1 MNKKEITLASISG
14 LLMPLAFPSFCLSFI
29 AWIGLVPLIT
39 AVFKSSPAKGLI
51 LGTISGTIFH
61 LGLVYWVTVSMTSY
75 GKLPLAVS
83 ILVLILFAFVL
94 SVFISIPICLSC
106 YVKKH
111 LNFSFLL
118 TLPLFWTAS
127 EYIKSWFLTGFPW
140 ENLGY
145 SQFNVLPVIQIA
157 DITGVYGITFIIVFT
172 NCTLFCLLKSLT
184 TDKKIPYPELSA
196 LILLLVITLLY
207 GQNRLNSIDKNQGSP
222 IKISLVQPNIPQDIK
237 WDPKYLKKT
246 LEKLDRLS
254 VKSSPDQPDIVIW
267 PESATPFFFQ
277 TDEMHKKTVEKIV
290 KKINAYLLLG
300 SPSWEIS
307 FGKSQFFNSAFL
319 ISPKNTIKGKY
330 NKIHLVP
337 YGEYIPLK
345 TLFPFINKMVEGI
358 GDFASGSTVKNLS
371 IPSSSFAAIICYEII
386 FPDLVRRFV
395 KNGAGFIVNITNDAW
410 FGSTSAPY
418 QHLSMCSLRAVENRR
433 YVARAANTGIS
444 AFISPDGQIFKQ
456 TKIFTDNSITAIIHK
471 RTDKTFYSSYGD
483 IFAYICTFLSLLF
496 IYMARRKKLYNT

>member
-1 MNKKEITLASISG
+1 MNKKEILLASISG
-14 LLMPLAFPSFCLSFI
+14 LLMPLAFPNFNLSFI
-29 AWIGLVPLIT
+29 AWIGLIPLIT
-39 AVFKSSPAKGLI
+39 AVFKNSPAKGFL
-51 LGTISGTIFH
+51 LSTITGTIFH
-61 LGLVYWVTVSMTSY
+61 FGLVYWVTVSMTSY

-94 SVFISIPICLSC
+94 SIFISIPICLSC

-157 DITGVYGITFIIVFT
+157 DLTGVYGITFIIVFA
-172 NCTLFCLLKSLT
+172 NCTLFCLLNALT
-184 TDKKIPYPELSA
+184 TDKKIPYRELSA
-196 LILLLVITLLY
+196 LILLIVITLLY
-207 GQNRLNSIDKNQGSP
+207 GQNRLNYIDKNQGSP
-222 IKISLVQPNIPQDIK
+222 IKISLVQPNIPQDVK
-237 WDPKYLKKT
+237 WDPEYLTKT
-246 LEKLDRLS
+246 LEKLDHLS
-254 VKSSPDQPDIVIW
+254 LKSSPDKPDLVIW

-277 TDEMHKKTVEKIV
+277 TDDLHRKTVEKIV

-300 SPSWEIS
+300 SPSWEKAS
-307 FGKSQFFNSAFL
+307 GKTKFFNSAFL
-319 ISPKNTIKGKY
+319 ISPENNITGKY

-345 TLFPFINKMVEGI
+345 LLFPFIDKMVEGI

-371 IPSSSFAAIICYEII
+371 IPSSPFAAIICYEII

-395 KNGAGFIVNITNDAW
+395 KEGAGFIVNITNDAW
-410 FGSTSAPY
+410 FGATSAPY
-418 QHLSMCSLRAVENRR
+418 QHLSMCSFRAVENRR
-433 YVARAANTGIS
+433 YVVRAANTGIS

-456 TKIFTDNSITAIIHK
+456 TKIFTDDSLTAMIHK
-471 RTDKTFYSSYGD
+471 RTDKTFYSLYGD
-483 IFAYICTFLSLLF
+483 MFAFICTFLSLLF
-496 IYMARRKKLYNT
+496 IYMARRKKSKNT